1 MAKNSVDLA
10 GLFGSVTQALAQN
23 QQSLNQADDYNSDHG
38 DNMVRTF
45 ETITGALQ
53 QKQGS
58 SASTALAFAA
68 KQLSKS
74 STSGSGKLYA
84 QNLNQAAAQFKGKQI
99 DQRGALDLL
108 QTLIGA
114 QTSAQNAQGAAAQA
128 QAPAQGGGDLLGALL
143 GGLAGAQGGQPQA
156 QPASQGGAGDLLG
169 ALLGGMGGQASAQ
182 QPSQGGAGD
191 LLGALLGGGQ
201 AQAPVQGG
209 QQNGLDLQD
218 LLTGAMAFM
227 QAKQSGGDTMSAL
240 VQAFM
245 AASGMGNSAGRP
257 QSTQIV
263 VNSFLQALTQGA
275 K

>member
-1 MAKNSVDLA
+1 MAQSSVDLA
-10 GLFGSVTQALAQN
+10 GLFGTVTQALAQN

-53 QKQGS
+53 KKQGS
-58 SASTALAFAA
+58 SASTALSYAA

-108 QTLIGA
+108 QTLIGGGQAPA
-114 QTSAQNAQGAAAQA
+114 QSAQA
-128 QAPAQGGGDLLGALL
+128 QAPA
-143 GGLAGAQGGQPQA
+143 
-156 QPASQGGAGDLLG
+156 
-169 ALLGGMGGQASAQ
+169 
-182 QPSQGGAGD
+182 QGGAGD

-201 AQAPVQGG
+201 TASQGG
-209 QQNGLDLQD
+209 GQSGLDLGD
-218 LLTGAMAFM
+218 LLNGAMAFM
-227 QAKQSGGDTMSAL
+227 QAKQSGGNTMTAL

-245 AASGMGNSAGRP
+245 AASGMGNSAGRQ